1 MNINEMHS
9 WFDILQ
15 MKGHNVEFTRRE
27 KDHIINRAQIKYV
40 NEVLQ
45 KKYLPSV
52 QAGEKPEMVF
62 SSTES
67 VVAGQ
72 ESIQPLLGQCIIT
85 SNAYASF
92 TFANIE
98 SEIDSRLITDLGV
111 KSAGFE
117 SKLMMILGV
126 MSDDKMPCRYLSLHD
141 RRKTHNNIYRQ
152 ATTYAPTYSIQE
164 GYVNVEPN
172 DLGGEDFY
180 VFYIRE
186 PQAVSW
192 SYNSSGRVD
201 CELPDFTH
209 DEIMAIALDDAGVAQ
224 RDQAL
229 MQLNKAN
236 KENLSETF

>member
-141 RRKTHNNIYRQ
+141 RR
-152 ATTYAPTYSIQE
+152 
-164 GYVNVEPN
+164 
-172 DLGGEDFY
+172 
-180 VFYIRE
+180 
-186 PQAVSW
+186 
-192 SYNSSGRVD
+192 
-201 CELPDFTH
+201 
-209 DEIMAIALDDAGVAQ
+209 
-224 RDQAL
+224 
-229 MQLNKAN
+229 
-236 KENLSETF
+236 